1 MTDSLWSV
9 LAIHER
15 INEWD
20 PGDHSILSS
29 TLNKDIAD
37 GIFRLPYMP
46 TARIQFGV
54 PTCVPK
60 QSCYCRVPS
69 SHENHEIQFLWVPGI
84 FNQMY
89 MILDKSAVPKL
100 VYTG

>member
-1 MTDSLWSV
+1 MTDSLWIV

-29 TLNKDIAD
+29 ILNKDVAG
-37 GIFRLPYMP
+37 GIFALLYVP